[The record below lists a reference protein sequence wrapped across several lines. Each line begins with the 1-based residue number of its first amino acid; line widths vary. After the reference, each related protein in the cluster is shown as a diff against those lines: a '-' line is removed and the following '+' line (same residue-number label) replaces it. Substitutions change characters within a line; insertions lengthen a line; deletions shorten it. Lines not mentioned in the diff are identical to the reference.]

1 MTKCVPS
8 CRPLGPGMACTS
20 PAGLGTTHAEPW
32 PMFFL
37 LKSVCSPPLGPPPL
51 FEMPTPRN
59 VKGTP
64 LVAKGPHQTRRTST
78 RWLPKQL
85 FFPCSL
91 QLLRVHQELG
101 EIPGFCQTS
110 ISCHR
115 FLPHGGE
122 GPANGDADGGAAC
135 LGAAQRLTLSALKL
149 GARFLGA

>member
-20 PAGLGTTHAEPW
+20 PAGLGTAHAEPW

-85 FFPCSL
+85 FSHVPCSFFECIKSWEKYL
-91 QLLRVHQELG
+91 AFAKRRYPVIVFYLTGVKGQLTETQMEALRVLA
-101 EIPGFCQTS
+101 PPS
-110 ISCHR
+110 V
-115 FLPHGGE
+115 
-122 GPANGDADGGAAC
+122 
-135 LGAAQRLTLSALKL
+135 
-149 GARFLGA
+149 